1 MSVIPEKKSEQ
12 LEFCEVHAK
21 VWLVSPTQIG
31 LTPSQCTAFSE
42 LTGAARVAYDA
53 AQAARDAAKAATTA
67 QDAALNS
74 AVRRAADL
82 IRFIRAFAST
92 SPDAN
97 VVYSIAQIPPPAQ
110 PVPAQAPGKPDSI
123 SVLLEPTGAV
133 TLTWAAENAAASSGG
148 FFDVL
153 RKLPGQSAFAALGG
167 APGATSRSR
176 RMSFTDAT
184 VPATAASA
192 GAQYLITGRRGTLV
206 GQSSDA
212 ITVQFGI
219 DGVGTVV
226 VGEQARPLKMAA

>member
-21 VWLVSPTQIG
+21 RWLGAAAQIG
-31 LTPSQCTAFSE
+31 LTPTQCNAFVE
-42 LTGAARVAYDA
+42 LTAAARAAYDA
-53 AQAARDAAKAATTA
+53 AQDARDAAKAATTA

-92 SPDAN
+92 APDAN
-97 VVYSIAQIPPPAQ
+97 VIYSIAQIPPPAQ
-110 PVPAQAPGKPDSI
+110 PVPAQAPGKPDGI
-123 SVLLEPTGAV
+123 SVILEPTGAV
-133 TLTWAAENAAASSGG
+133 TLTWSASDAAASSGG
-148 FFDVL
+148 FFDVS
-153 RKLPGQSAFAALGG
+153 RKLPGQSSFVPLGG
-167 APGATSRSR
+167 APGATTRSR

-219 DGVGTVV
+219 DGIGTVMV
-226 VGEQARPLKMAA
+226 NGQASPLKMAA